1 MASLQRSK
9 SDVPAADRPSL
20 ARRATAGLV
29 LTAAVAIGI
38 YLVFSVIKAIVLFA
52 LVIAVIAAVLWALK
66 TIVW

>member
-1 MASLQRSK
+1 MAPLERSH
-9 SDVPAADRPSL
+9 SDVPARPPL
-20 ARRATAGLV
+20 MRRAVAGLV

-38 YLVFSVIKAIVLFA
+38 YLVISVIKAILLFA